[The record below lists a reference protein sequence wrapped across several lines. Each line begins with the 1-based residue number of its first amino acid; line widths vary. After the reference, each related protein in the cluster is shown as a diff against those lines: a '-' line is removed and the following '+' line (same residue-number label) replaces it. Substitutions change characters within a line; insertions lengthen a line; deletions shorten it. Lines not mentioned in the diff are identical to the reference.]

1 MNLVFVA
8 VAFASMADKCSCVIG
23 IRAIH
28 GT

>member
-1 MNLVFVA
+1 MEHALK
-8 VAFASMADKCSCVIG
+8 DG